1 MTAEGHLYL
10 SGFMAV
16 GKSTV
21 GLIVAD
27 SLSRPFVDLDHR
39 IERAAG
45 RNIPALFT
53 EEGETGFRRRE
64 RQALQVVASE
74 PASVVAL
81 GGGAMVDA
89 SNRALARQTGLLLTL
104 TAQPE
109 TLRARMDTNHR
120 PLASRMDELLIAR
133 SDVYSD
139 CDFQVAT
146 DGRTPAEVAEA
157 VLNVVFAA

>member
-1 MTAEGHLYL
+1 
-10 SGFMAV
+10 
-16 GKSTV
+16 
-21 GLIVAD
+21 
-27 SLSRPFVDLDHR
+27 
-39 IERAAG
+39 
-45 RNIPALFT
+45 
-53 EEGETGFRRRE
+53 
-64 RQALQVVASE
+64 
-74 PASVVAL
+74 
-81 GGGAMVDA
+81 MVDA